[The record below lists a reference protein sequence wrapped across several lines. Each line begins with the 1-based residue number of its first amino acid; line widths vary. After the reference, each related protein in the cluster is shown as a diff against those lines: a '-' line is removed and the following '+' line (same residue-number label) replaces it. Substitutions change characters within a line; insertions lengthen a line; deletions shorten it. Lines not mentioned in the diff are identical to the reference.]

1 MADRRQ
7 KRVRAPPAERKS
19 HTVHRSDKDMVNMA
33 DPANVWRQCSSIEG
47 RRGCDMTEHC
57 EWIQRKGGTVEGYC
71 GLDLGR
77 TAEWI
82 QGRCAVGSLPM
93 NVVEAMVADLQQLGA
108 LPRVDYGHEREQLCE
123 TIALGLVAH
132 AMLREHGGNAREIDE
147 DIRQA
152 QRGWSSWLPTAA
164 AQKTLNDKRRE
175 AFRMLE
181 DYRAE
186 RELDEGRPL
195 TLRELVPDF
204 VEKLRE
210 VSPSRLWLWAVGG
223 TALVALAAYLASRRG
238 KTGVELP
245 IVPPSESSPTEEA
258 PLPVNEEM
266 LDVDGNPLPEM
277 MPYQEEGFGWKV
289 PAAIG
294 GGALL
299 GALFKIDPAEAEE
312 FRKKSR
318 ELDESKAA
326 LDRQRQQEEDER
338 QRQEKERANAR
349 KKENSN
355 VQNLRKELE
364 TQRDQLEW
372 EREFIPKTFDVKV
385 GPKHFVGELEET
397 TPEELEAARIDQLVE
412 EKLLQKEFNSLKKQ
426 IAPFEKAETEKKAR
440 NNRIL
445 QALNQIR
452 FL

>member
-1 MADRRQ
+1 MAERRQ
-7 KRVRAPPAERKS
+7 KRVHAPPVQKKS
-19 HTVHRSDKDMVNMA
+19 HTVRRKDDDDDA

-77 TAEWI
+77 AAEWV

-93 NVVEAMVADLQQLGA
+93 PVVEAMVADLQQLGA

-132 AMLREHGGNAREIDE
+132 AMLREHGGNARDIDE

-164 AQKTLNDKRRE
+164 AEKTLNDKRRE

-204 VEKLRE
+204 VDKLRQ

-223 TALVALAAYLASRRG
+223 TALVALAAYLASRHG
-238 KTGVELP
+238 KSNQDVP
-245 IVPPSESSPTEEA
+245 IVPPNELPTDEG

-289 PAAIG
+289 PAALG

-299 GALFKIDPAEAEE
+299 GAFLKIDPAEAKEAERILKENEQIQKGLTEQENEFLIERRDFESVKEE
-312 FRKKSR
+312 EARLRERAHKLKIRQNAAIQGQRVLEKDVRNLERQVTEIRNEKK
-318 ELDESKAA
+318 EVEAKFQKA
-326 LDRQRQQEEDER
+326 QEE
-338 QRQEKERANAR
+338 
-349 KKENSN
+349 
-355 VQNLRKELE
+355 
-364 TQRDQLEW
+364 
-372 EREFIPKTFDVKV
+372 
-385 GPKHFVGELEET
+385 
-397 TPEELEAARIDQLVE
+397 
-412 EKLLQKEFNSLKKQ
+412 LQK
-426 IAPFEKAETEKKAR
+426 
-440 NNRIL
+440 L
-445 QALNQIR
+445 QSRGVLW
-452 FL
+452 F

>member
-1 MADRRQ
+1 MAERRQ
-7 KRVRAPPAERKS
+7 KRVHAPPVQKKS
-19 HTVHRSDKDMVNMA
+19 HTVRRKDDDDDA

-77 TAEWI
+77 AAEWV

-93 NVVEAMVADLQQLGA
+93 PVVEAMVADLQQLGA

-132 AMLREHGGNAREIDE
+132 AMLREHGGNARDIDE

-164 AQKTLNDKRRE
+164 AEKTLNDKRRE

-204 VEKLRE
+204 VDKLRQ

-223 TALVALAAYLASRRG
+223 TALVALAAYLAYRHG
-238 KTGVELP
+238 KSNQDVP
-245 IVPPSESSPTEEA
+245 IVPPNELPTDEG

-289 PAAIG
+289 PAALG

-299 GALFKIDPAEAEE
+299 GAFLKIDPAEAKEAERILKENEQIQKGLTEQENEFLIERRDFESVKEE
-312 FRKKSR
+312 EARLRERAHKLKIRQNAAIQGQRVLEKDVRNLERQVTEIRNEKK
-318 ELDESKAA
+318 EVEAKFQKA
-326 LDRQRQQEEDER
+326 QEE
-338 QRQEKERANAR
+338 
-349 KKENSN
+349 
-355 VQNLRKELE
+355 
-364 TQRDQLEW
+364 
-372 EREFIPKTFDVKV
+372 
-385 GPKHFVGELEET
+385 
-397 TPEELEAARIDQLVE
+397 
-412 EKLLQKEFNSLKKQ
+412 LQK
-426 IAPFEKAETEKKAR
+426 
-440 NNRIL
+440 L
-445 QALNQIR
+445 QSRGVLW
-452 FL
+452 F